1 MERIMEHHR
10 RSRGGRTWLAVAAIA
25 VIFSGAFAGIQYARR
40 DSQKADA
47 SARTA
52 RRVAEVV
59 EAKQKAFDEAAAE
72 AQAKRDRE
80 STEVA
85 ARQRDAEL
93 AEEERKRTAAAEAIR
108 KANDERREAEERS
121 ARQRDAAA
129 KLPGDSSKPR
139 TAGEEPGRR
148 EAAAPFPIGSYWQAD
163 GDCQPRPTARVAII
177 RPPTYGKVESRAE
190 TIVAEKSRT
199 GRCVG
204 TRQNAITLHY
214 SPSNAAATEDRLS
227 IEVRYES
234 ATRTFDCVVNVRERV
249 ASCKST

>member
-10 RSRGGRTWLAVAAIA
+10 RPRGGRTWLAVAASA
-25 VIFSGAFAGIQYARR
+25 VILSGAFAGIQYARR

-59 EAKQKAFDEAAAE
+59 EAKQRAFDEAAAE

-93 AEEERKRTAAAEAIR
+93 
-108 KANDERREAEERS
+108 EAEERS

-129 KLPGDSSKPR
+129 KLHGDSSKPR

-204 TRQNAITLHY
+204 
-214 SPSNAAATEDRLS
+214 
-227 IEVRYES
+227 
-234 ATRTFDCVVNVRERV
+234 
-249 ASCKST
+249 